1 MYMYMRVVSQE
12 KRTSILYLNLEAEY
26 FDEILEGVK
35 TSEYRDRTKYYHTRI
50 ATKTHLIKY
59 IWFMNGMN
67 TNSRQMLVEF
77 QGLDSQ
83 DPRSRREYVL
93 KLGRIVTL
101 DPKKIVRIRKM
112 YRIVNNIINK

>member
-1 MYMYMRVVSQE
+1 MSQE
-12 KRTSILYLNLEAEY
+12 KKRTIILYLNLETEY
-26 FDEILEGVK
+26 FDEILEGDK
-35 TSEYRDRTKYYHTRI
+35 TSEYRDRTIYYHSRI
-50 ATKTHLIKY
+50 GTKTHLIKY